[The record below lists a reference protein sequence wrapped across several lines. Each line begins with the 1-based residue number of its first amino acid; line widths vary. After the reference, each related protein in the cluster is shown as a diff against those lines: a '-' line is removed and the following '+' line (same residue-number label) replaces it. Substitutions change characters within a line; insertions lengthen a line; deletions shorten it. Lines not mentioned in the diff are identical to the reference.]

1 MGDELI
7 EWVDRQIDATGLDE
21 EVGLVVLAALTSEAE
36 LDAFLDGGNPP
47 RRTDRGAGQVAAAAE
62 AGGTFLT
69 AIEVEGFRGIGPTTR
84 LSLDPRPGLTIVA
97 GRNGS
102 GKSSLSEAL
111 ELVLTGDTYR
121 WRQKSGVSW
130 REQWRN
136 LHHPHAAIT
145 IGLVEEGEGALE
157 VRARWAAGVEDV
169 GDRTLTAQR
178 PGRKQLDSVAALGWE
193 GPLEQYRPILSYD
206 ELGKVLDSGRSQLYD
221 ALAGI
226 LGVEQLKDGLMR
238 ISSRLKSRKAP
249 GAAATAERKAVLT
262 AAQELDDDRARQAV
276 PLLKK
281 PTPDAAALAELEALA
296 TGSSTPDQGPAAT
309 LRALAQLTL
318 PFDSAAAATATDRLR
333 RAADRLVT
341 TAADTSLRTRARLD
355 LLEQALVVHSEH
367 GDMACP
373 VCAQGS
379 LDGAWHET
387 RSAEVR
393 AVRSEFSELDQ
404 ARQDLDLAVRAV
416 RGLVTPT
423 PSTLHQSLPPE
434 VAELADRTRVAWDD
448 WAGARD
454 LEATA
459 THALADHV
467 DTRVSGLV
475 DSVTALRAAASAEL
489 EALHD
494 RWQPVATRIAAW
506 VATWRAWL
514 CAKPTVDT
522 LTAAEK
528 WLKDNDLRLKNERLA
543 PIEEGAKRAWAK
555 LRQESNVDIGSLSLA
570 GTNTSRHVRIESTV
584 DGVDSTIAVLSQ
596 GELHAL
602 ALALFLPRATMAD
615 SPFRFLVL
623 DDPVQ
628 AMDPA
633 KVDGLV
639 EVLGEIAQHRQVVV
653 FSHDDRLASAV
664 RRSPTP
670 ATVVEVSRGKDSRVG
685 IRTSLD
691 PARRYLDDGFGLIRE
706 HEHDRLT
713 ESALR
718 RTLPGLIRFAVE
730 VAARDAFFVRR
741 LRSGAALADV
751 EEAWNLLHTTRHRV
765 LTAVYDAVPPDHEA
779 SSWSAVPYRKNA
791 LKTAGASFHHGLPA
805 GVDPRGALQDAQRLV
820 NELKGLVP

>member
-7 EWVDRQIDATGLDE
+7 AWVDEQIEATGLDV
-21 EVGLVVLAALTSEAE
+21 EVGLVVLAALASDTE
-36 LDAFLDGGNPP
+36 LDAFLGGGDAP
-47 RRTDRGAGQVAAAAE
+47 RRVDRGSGQVAAAVE

-69 AIEVEGFRGIGPTTR
+69 SIEVEGFRGIGPATR
-84 LSLDPRPGLTIVA
+84 LTLDPRPGLTIVA

-111 ELVLTGDTYR
+111 ELALTGDTYR
-121 WRQKSGVSW
+121 WRHKQGVSW
-130 REQWRN
+130 REHWRN
-136 LHHPHAAIT
+136 LHHRDAAIT
-145 IGLVEEGEGALE
+145 VGLVEEGEGALE
-157 VRARWAAGVEDV
+157 VRARWAPEVTDV
-169 GDRTLTAQR
+169 SHRTLTAQR
-178 PGRKQLDSVAALGWE
+178 PGQKQLDGVSALGWD

-226 LGVEQLKDGLMR
+226 LGVDQLKDGLER
-238 ISSRLKSRKAP
+238 ISSRLKAAKAP
-249 GAAATAERKAVLT
+249 GAAATAERKAVL
-262 AAQELDDDRARQAV
+262 AAVQQLDDERARQAE

-281 PTPDAAALAELEALA
+281 ASPDETVLAALEALA
-296 TGSSTPDQGPAAT
+296 TGSAALDQGPAAE
-309 LRALAQLTL
+309 LRPLAQLTV
-318 PFDSAAAATATDRLR
+318 PFDPAGVATATARLR
-333 RAADRLVT
+333 DAADRLVA

-355 LLEQALVVHSEH
+355 LLERALAVHGEH
-367 GDMACP
+367 GDMTCP

-379 LDGAWHET
+379 LDAAWHET
-387 RSAEVR
+387 RAGEVR
-393 AVRSEFSELDQ
+393 TVRSEFSALDE
-404 ARQDLDLAVRAV
+404 ARQDLDLAVRDA
-416 RGLVTPT
+416 RRLVTPT
-423 PSTLHQSLPPE
+423 PP
-434 VAELADRTRVAWDD
+434 ALARTPIPALAAHVDRARAAWDA
-448 WAGARD
+448 WTGAGT

-467 DTRVSGLV
+467 DTHVGVLV
-475 DSVTALRAAASAEL
+475 DAVAALRAAAAAEL
-489 EALHD
+489 EALND

-506 VATWRAWL
+506 ASTWRAWL
-514 CAKPTVDT
+514 RDKPTVDT

-543 PIEEGAKRAWAK
+543 PIEAGAKRAWAK

-570 GTNTSRHVRIESTV
+570 GSKTSRHVRIDSTV
-584 DGVDSTIAVLSQ
+584 DGVESTIAVLSQ

-664 RRSPTP
+664 RRSPIA
-670 ATVVEVSRGKDSRVG
+670 ATVVEVSRGKDSQVA

-691 PARRYLDDGFGLIRE
+691 PARRYLDDAFGLIRE
-706 HEHDRLT
+706 HENDRLT

-718 RTLPGLIRFAVE
+718 RTLPGLVRFAVE
-730 VAARDAFFVRR
+730 VAARDAYFVRR
-741 LRSGAALADV
+741 LSSGAALGDV
-751 EEAWNLLHTTRHRV
+751 EEAWNNLHTTRHRV

-779 SSWSAVPYRKNA
+779 AAWLSVPYRKNA
-791 LKTAGASFHHGLPA
+791 LQTSGASFHRGLPTH
-805 GVDPRGALQDAQRLV
+805 VDPRSAVQDARRLV
-820 NELKGLVP
+820 DELEKLVP